1 MNITINEFLADP
13 VGTTKDEYF
22 GFFDWFCRERGLMSR
37 MLKLKGRIAYLVKM
51 GVIDGDKNYVILK
64 NNCPLDGELYDDFR
78 VIDIETD
85 EMVCGLAPSLGY
97 NSRKGVCEFWTF
109 DDEGELVETFY
120 DNYKEFKAAV
130 KNGEVTA
137 NRGHLTSDDEVVDL
151 NEVKW

>member
-1 MNITINEFLADP
+1 MTINEFLADP
-13 VGTTKDEYF
+13 VGTTEDDYF
-22 GFFDWFCRERGLMSR
+22 GFFDWFCTERGLKSR

-85 EMVCGLAPSLGY
+85 EMICGLTPSSGF
-97 NSRKGVCEFWTF
+97 NSRKGKCEFWTF
-109 DDEGELVETFY
+109 DDEGELVETLY
-120 DNYKEFKAAV
+120 DNYKEFKGAV